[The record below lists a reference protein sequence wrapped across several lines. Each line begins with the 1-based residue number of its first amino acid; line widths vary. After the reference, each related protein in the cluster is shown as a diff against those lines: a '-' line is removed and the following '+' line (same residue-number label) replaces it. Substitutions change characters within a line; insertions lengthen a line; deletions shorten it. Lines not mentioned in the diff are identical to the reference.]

1 MRRNKIMVGHTTHR
15 LFRRSV
21 FAFFW
26 GAVLSGP
33 LVGPILADNLV
44 PEGALY
50 LTHSKIFRSRFAAAL
65 NYRTEDGS
73 FSSGNL
79 EYDLDVGLLPFFRR
93 YVFKDPNVEKAQR
106 LTTRVGL
113 AYLPDLRDGNNPADE
128 TRGIFEI
135 TGRVPFGGSWL
146 LSDRNKGDFR
156 LIDGDYSARY
166 RNRLRLEHSLA
177 LKSVKITPYAN
188 AEAYYDF
195 KVDQW
200 NRADLTLGAEFPWRW
215 STILELYVTHFDN
228 RHGTDGRS
236 WGVVFQKHL
245 VTKPRGGT

>member
-1 MRRNKIMVGHTTHR
+1 MPENRWSMFNHGRVRKRFFGYVVAVWAAAVGT
-15 LFRRSV
+15 L
-21 FAFFW
+21 W
-26 GAVLSGP
+26 
-33 LVGPILADNLV
+33 ADNLV

-50 LTHSKIFRSRFAAAL
+50 LTHNKIFRSRFAAAL
-65 NYRTEDGS
+65 IYPTEDGS
-73 FSSGNL
+73 FSSGNM

-106 LTTRVGL
+106 LSTRVGV
-113 AYLPDLRDGNNPADE
+113 AYLPDLRDVDNPAHE

-156 LIDGDYSARY
+156 WIDGDYSARY
-166 RNRLRLEHSLA
+166 RNRLRLEHSVA
-177 LKSVKITPYAN
+177 LKSVKLTPYAN

-228 RHGTDGRS
+228 RHGADGRS